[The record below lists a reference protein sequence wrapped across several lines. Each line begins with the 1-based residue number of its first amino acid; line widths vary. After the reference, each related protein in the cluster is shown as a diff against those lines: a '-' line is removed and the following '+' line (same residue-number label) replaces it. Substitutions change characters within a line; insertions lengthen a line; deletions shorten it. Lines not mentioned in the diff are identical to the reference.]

1 MGSFVF
7 GRAFFPQ
14 GLRQRRKRMRTP
26 TTLAFIDSRNDAE
39 VIVVTD
45 HSYGDPFQIAAF
57 LKQYAA
63 SVQQMA

>member
-1 MGSFVF
+1 MAGFVL

-26 TTLAFIDSRNDAE
+26 TTLAFLDSRDDVE
-39 VIVVTD
+39 VIVATD
-45 HSYGDPFQIAAF
+45 HSYGDPFQIAAY

-63 SVQQMA
+63 RVQQMA